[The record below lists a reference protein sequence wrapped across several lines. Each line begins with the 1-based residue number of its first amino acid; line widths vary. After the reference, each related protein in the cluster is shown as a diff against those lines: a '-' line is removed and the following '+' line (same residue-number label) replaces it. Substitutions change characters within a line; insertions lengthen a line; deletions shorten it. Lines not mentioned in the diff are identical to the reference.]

1 MAEEEPVY
9 PEFDEYINEQ
19 THLKPL
25 SIRTYKNQYYT
36 LRKYLDEFR
45 SLEEKFLLDF
55 IVDLERDG
63 DPIDNI
69 MISANTLI
77 NYITI
82 IIQVRHYHSPDV
94 NNNKELIKLRDK
106 YKGLKLRQ
114 KNLKNQTKLEGLPS
128 KEELIHHMNM
138 AYQDGKWRDYIILF
152 LIIYYHT
159 RNQDLDVALVSSI
172 KQARNDNYNYLVI
185 KPSHVNFIRFKYK
198 TRDKY
203 GRKTFSIKNQRFREC
218 VDNFIDEMG
227 GWFKDN
233 DMLWLISV
241 GSNKK
246 LSPDSIGKWIRGRT
260 IDKISTN
267 DYNKIIMSDAIDR
280 KDMKLIDEIS
290 DRRGT
295 SVPNLLSEYDL
306 KL

>member
-185 KPSHVNFIRFKYK
+185 KPSHINFIRFKYK

-218 VDNFIDEMG
+218 VENFIDEMG

>member
-185 KPSHVNFIRFKYK
+185 KPSHINFIRFKYK

-290 DRRGT
+290 DRRGS

>member
-185 KPSHVNFIRFKYK
+185 KPSHINFIRFKYK

>member
-185 KPSHVNFIRFKYK
+185 KPSHINFIRFKYK

-280 KDMKLIDEIS
+280 KDMKII
-290 DRRGT
+290 
-295 SVPNLLSEYDL
+295 Y
-306 KL
+306 

>member
-185 KPSHVNFIRFKYK
+185 KPSHINFIRFKYK

-295 SVPNLLSEYDL
+295 SIPNLLSEYDL

>member
-1 MAEEEPVY
+1 M
-9 PEFDEYINEQ
+9 
-19 THLKPL
+19 
-25 SIRTYKNQYYT
+25 
-36 LRKYLDEFR
+36 
-45 SLEEKFLLDF
+45 
-55 IVDLERDG
+55 
-63 DPIDNI
+63 
-69 MISANTLI
+69 
-77 NYITI
+77 
-82 IIQVRHYHSPDV
+82 
-94 NNNKELIKLRDK
+94 
-106 YKGLKLRQ
+106 
-114 KNLKNQTKLEGLPS
+114 
-128 KEELIHHMNM
+128 
-138 AYQDGKWRDYIILF
+138 
-152 LIIYYHT
+152 IIYYHT

-227 GWFKDN
+227 GWFGHN

>member
-1 MAEEEPVY
+1 MAEEQPVY

-185 KPSHVNFIRFKYK
+185 KPSHINFIRFKYK

-290 DRRGT
+290 DRRGS

>member
-82 IIQVRHYHSPDV
+82 IIQVRHYHSPDI

>member
-203 GRKTFSIKNQRFREC
+203 GRKTFSINNQRFREC

>member
-185 KPSHVNFIRFKYK
+185 KPSHINFIRFKYK

-260 IDKISTN
+260 RDKISTN

-290 DRRGT
+290 DRRGS